1 MRRGRLHVARMQLGS
16 QSNATRSS
24 PAPSHLPNTHGILP
38 TRSPPSRPQ
47 VLSLAA
53 WYADVLKRYDQLAA
67 WTAGPVGVPHSVWLS
82 GLFNPKAFLTAV
94 MQTYARANKLPLD
107 VMRFVTD
114 VTNKTPDQVGAR
126 PRGAG
131 ACVRGH

>member
-1 MRRGRLHVARMQLGS
+1 MRAPRPWAPTHPTPRP
-16 QSNATRSS
+16 ATPR
-24 PAPSHLPNTHGILP
+24 
-38 TRSPPSRPQ
+38 PPCAPQ

-67 WTAGPVGVPHSVWLS
+67 WTAGPVAVPHSVWLS

-107 VMRFVTD
+107 VMRFVTYE
-114 VTNKTPDQVGAR
+114 TNKTPDKERAGRWDVGA
-126 PRGAG
+126 
-131 ACVRGH
+131 